1 MGFDLREQKMLDK
14 NWQAQCFVF
23 VFAEGDFLTVFVY
36 QDLEWN
42 AVFFLLKYEMVTNGD
57 WMMSNFVV
65 CGC

>member
-23 VFAEGDFLTVFVY
+23 VFAEGDFLSVFVY
-36 QDLEWN
+36 QDIEWN

-57 WMMSNFVV
+57 
-65 CGC
+65 